1 MTGFVDDYP
10 ESIAVLLPIVF
21 SETHR
26 ERDGRVCG
34 RGRDAILIPAE
45 ERDDAQAKVGE
56 TNAYAGMRAT
66 NVTVTVKFAEGVS
79 YYCNGTEF
87 AVFDTPTKVGYNS
100 VFTAKINDTSKYEG
114 TPLINGKNS
123 FIVTEDAT
131 LTVSG
136 VTPIPDP
143 PAPEP
148 VIGDTGL
155 TLTDILLI
163 VAVILIA
170 ILVMIVILRLNR
182 S

>member
-1 MTGFVDDYP
+1 VDNVLYATIYSAEADNLVLSKVDSSLVP
-10 ESIAVLLPIVF
+10 EIVGYMF
-21 SETHR
+21 TSWLNYNG
-26 ERDGRVCG
+26 DV
-34 RGRDAILIPAE
+34 
-45 ERDDAQAKVGE
+45 QAKVGE

-66 NVTVTVKFAEGVS
+66 NVTITVKFAEGVS

-123 FIVTEDAT
+123 FIVTEDAS

-136 VTPIPDP
+136 VTPIPEP

-148 VIGDTGL
+148 VIGDSGISL
-155 TLTDILLI
+155 IDILLI
-163 VAVILIA
+163 VLVVLIAIMAVILF
-170 ILVMIVILRLNR
+170 LRFR
-182 S
+182 SV